1 MRESFEQLRND
12 PNGNVIIHGHMAVI
26 DLFDEGYDERIN
38 GAKIK
43 EEALK
48 IQLERLDDTVNSDGY
63 GVGQWKMVFKQG
75 YKIGQVFD
83 RIPYGIID
91 KTITGLGA
99 TTLEI
104 YSEVRSSIIV
114 VPTKA
119 LAYNKHV
126 TTNKNKGEEYCMYVG
141 SAIGNIKKDTT
152 VQMVEKYLQQ
162 RKGDVRK
169 FLVVA
174 DSLPM
179 LIDYLSD
186 LGENIFESYFL
197 MVDEIDTMQDDSAYR
212 PKLEVVIDHYFRF
225 KYYHRAAVSATIRE
239 FSDPRLN
246 IEARLRI
253 EWERQPSRRI
263 SITHT
268 NYVDDIT
275 WRIINHF
282 LSLDNEK
289 ILVAYNSIDGIMNI
303 IRHLDIPNSQ
313 CGILCSERSHSKINS
328 FYDDANNALDYKGA
342 LLKRVTFMT
351 CAYFAGIDIMDKC
364 HLISVSSKLQPF
376 TYLSVN
382 KITQIAGRLRNG
394 AITEDIVFDTNAE
407 EQVDFSKDKYKKGLI
422 DRAEKYA
429 DFLNVATSAIDGENE
444 LLPMKEFLYSYMDF
458 VGKRK
463 PSYSS
468 YPLTIIRQNS
478 INNKFVPAYLNID
491 ALIETRYLKTYLYT
505 NAHTLINSLRQD
517 GHIIE
522 AIENTFCHEE
532 DHDALNIAEIK
543 ELNQKRMDFAFDE
556 LAKQLI
562 EWHSGDRNEYRLK
575 EIARGCSKRLQDN
588 VVTPFVKYSDY
599 ISPIEILD
607 GLRDCYKHN
616 RKLRNFINAVVF
628 HILPFNHPF
637 KAALMAGYKVDIV
650 SQSSSSQF
658 TTKERHILL
667 AQILVAEC
675 KLQRPYSKSV
685 LSDMLN
691 SFFDWARSSRGD
703 RVRALNPFGLTSP
716 CHYYPID
723 TNILEV
729 LVFPR

>member
-1 MRESFEQLRND
+1 MRESYDQIQND
-12 PNGNVIIHGHMAVI
+12 PDGNIIIHGHMAVI

-38 GAKIK
+38 GARIK
-43 EEALK
+43 EKALK
-48 IQLERLDDTVNSDGY
+48 IQLERLANTVNFDGY
-63 GVGQWKMVFKQG
+63 GVGHWRMVFKQG
-75 YKIGQVFD
+75 YKMGQVFD
-83 RIPYGIID
+83 RVPYGIID

-119 LAYNKHV
+119 LAYNKHIIA
-126 TTNKNKGEEYCMYVG
+126 NKNKGEEYCMYVG

-152 VQMVEKYLQQ
+152 AQMVEKYLQQ
-162 RKGDVRK
+162 RNDAVRK

-186 LGENIFESYFL
+186 LGENIFEDYFL

-212 PKLEVVIDHYFRF
+212 PKLEVVIDNYFRF
-225 KYYHRAAVSATIRE
+225 KYFHRAAVSATIRE

-268 NYVDDIT
+268 NYVDDIA
-275 WRIINHF
+275 WRIINYF

-289 ILVAYNSIDGIMNI
+289 ILIAYNSLDGIMNI
-303 IRHLDIPNSQ
+303 IRHLDVPYSH
-313 CGILCSERSHSKINS
+313 CGILCSERSQSKINN
-328 FYDDANNALDYKGA
+328 FHDDAHNALDHEGR
-342 LLKRVTFMT
+342 LIKRVTFMT
-351 CAYFAGIDIMDKC
+351 CAYFAGIDIMDRC
-364 HLISVSSKLQPF
+364 HLISISSKLQPF

-394 AITEDIVFDTNAE
+394 AITEDIVFDTNPD
-407 EQVDFSKDKYKKGLI
+407 EQTNFSRDKYKKELI

-429 DFLNVATSAIDGENE
+429 DFLNAATSAIDGEHE
-444 LLPMKEFLYSYMDF
+444 LIPMREFLYSYMDF
-458 VGKRK
+458 IGKKK
-463 PSYSS
+463 PSCSS
-468 YPLTIIRQNS
+468 FPLSIIRQNS
-478 INNKFVPAYLNID
+478 ISNKFAPAYLNID
-491 ALIETRYLKTYLYT
+491 ALIETRYLKTYLYSST
-505 NAHTLINSLRQD
+505 RPLINSLKQD

-522 AIENTFCHEE
+522 SIQNTFCHEE
-532 DHDALNIAEIK
+532 DHDVLNIAEIK
-543 ELNQKRMDFAFDE
+543 ELNHKRMDFAFEE

-562 EWHSGDRNEYRLK
+562 DWHNGDRNEYRLK
-575 EIARGCSKRLQDN
+575 EIARGCNKRLHDN
-588 VVTPFVKYSDY
+588 VITPFVKYCDY
-599 ISPIEILD
+599 ITPLDILD
-607 GLRDCYKHN
+607 GLRGCYKHD

-650 SQSSSSQF
+650 NLSSNSHF
-658 TTKERHILL
+658 TTKERHRLL
-667 AQILVAEC
+667 EQILVAEC

-691 SFFDWARSSRGD
+691 SFFDWARSSKGD
-703 RVRALNPFGLTSP
+703 RVRALNPFGLTLP
-716 CHYYPID
+716 CRYCPID
-723 TNILEV
+723 TNILSV